1 MGTPS
6 AGGERHPPP
15 RRDPDRSVTRGTP
28 GGQPPPGR
36 TAKTTTRLLPVTAP
50 VQLRVALAQVDT
62 RVGDLAGNAD
72 LVVQWTGQA
81 AADAAHLVVF
91 PEMTLTGYPAEDL
104 VLRESFAR
112 ASERALV
119 DLAAT
124 LAGEGLGE
132 VAVVVGY
139 LAHTEGSGPAPVDEP
154 PTDDDRPGDA
164 NPRHGAPRN
173 AAALLH
179 GGEVVVRY
187 YKRHLPNYGVF
198 DEARYFVPGTELPVV
213 RLHGVDVALTI
224 CEDLWV
230 EGGPC
235 GVAGQAGVDLVVSPN
250 ASPYERAKDDV
261 RLPLVRRR
269 AGEARAPIAYC
280 NQVGGQDELV
290 FDGDSMVVAA
300 DGELIARAP
309 QFVEH
314 LLCVDLTVDR
324 AAVGKRR
331 EGRLGPMTVTRHVLS
346 EEPVA
351 AFEARPGTVAGP
363 LSDCEEVWRALVLG
377 LKDFIDKNG
386 MPSVILGLSGGIDSA
401 LVAAI
406 AVDALGADRVHG
418 VGLPSKWSS
427 EHSLADAED
436 SAKRLGLHYSV
447 VPIAPIVEGFEKAVE
462 LSGVAAENLQA
473 RIRGTLLMGL
483 SNQHGHLLLATSN
496 KSEVAVGY
504 STLYGDAAGGFAP
517 IKDVPKTLVWELA
530 RWRNQE
536 AQRNGETE
544 PIPQN
549 SIDKPPSAELAPGQ
563 KDTDS
568 LPSYEELDAVIAD
581 YVDRDLGMAE
591 LLERGHDP
599 EVVARVLRLVD
610 MAEFK
615 RRQSAPGTKISLKA
629 FGRDRRLP
637 VTNRWRESLPSVREG
652 AAQ

>member
-1 MGTPS
+1 VN
-6 AGGERHPPP
+6 
-15 RRDPDRSVTRGTP
+15 D
-28 GGQPPPGR
+28 QQ
-36 TAKTTTRLLPVTAP
+36 P
-50 VQLRVALAQVDT
+50 VQLRVGLAQVDT
-62 RVGDLAGNAD
+62 AVGDLSGNAD
-72 LVVQWTGQA
+72 LVRTWTAKA
-81 AADAAHLVVF
+81 AEDGVHLVVF

-104 VLRESFAR
+104 VLRESFAH
-112 ASERALV
+112 ASEHALV
-119 DLAAT
+119 DLAT
-124 LAGEGLGE
+124 RLADDGLGE

-139 LAHTEGSGPAPVDEP
+139 LAHTEGSGPAPVDQP

-164 NPRHGAPRN
+164 NPRRGAPRN
-173 AAALLH
+173 AAALLY
-179 GGEVVVRY
+179 GGEVVARY

-198 DEARYFVPGTELPVV
+198 DEARYFVPGTEMPIV
-213 RLHGVDVALTI
+213 RLHGVDVALTV

-235 GVAGQAGVDLVVSPN
+235 GVIGQAGADVVVSPN
-250 ASPYERAKDDV
+250 ASPYERAKDDL

-269 AGEARAPIAYC
+269 AEEARATVVYC

-290 FDGDSMVVAA
+290 FDGDSLVVNAA
-300 DGELIARAP
+300 GELLARAP

-314 LLCVDLTVDR
+314 LLTVDLTIDPSSVPERTD
-324 AAVGKRR
+324 
-331 EGRLGPMTVTRHVLS
+331 GRIGPMTVTRHLLS
-346 EEPVA
+346 EEPA
-351 AFEARPGTVAGP
+351 PAFEPRPSTIVAP
-363 LSDCEEVWRALVLG
+363 LDDCEEVWRALVLG
-377 LKDFIDKNG
+377 LRDFIDKNG
-386 MPSVILGLSGGIDSA
+386 IPSVVLGLSGGIDSA
-401 LVAAI
+401 LVAAL
-406 AVDALGADRVHG
+406 AVDALGADRVYG

-427 EHSLADAED
+427 AHSLSDAED
-436 SAKRLGLHYSV
+436 SAERLGLHYSV
-447 VPIAPIVEGFEKAVE
+447 VPIAPMVEAYEKSVE
-462 LSGVAAENLQA
+462 LSGTAAENLQA
-473 RIRGTLLMGL
+473 RVRGTLLMGL

-517 IKDVPKTLVWELA
+517 IKDVPKTLVWALA
-530 RWRNQE
+530 RWRNAE
-536 AQRNGETE
+536 ARRHGETE

-563 KDTDS
+563 QDSDS

-581 YVDRDLGMAE
+581 YVDRDLGMAQ

-599 EVVARVLRLVD
+599 EVVAKVLRLVD

-637 VTNRWRESLPSVREG
+637 ITNRWRETPPTVLEG

>member
-1 MGTPS
+1 VN
-6 AGGERHPPP
+6 
-15 RRDPDRSVTRGTP
+15 D
-28 GGQPPPGR
+28 QQ
-36 TAKTTTRLLPVTAP
+36 P
-50 VQLRVALAQVDT
+50 VQLRVGLAQVDT
-62 RVGDLAGNAD
+62 TVGDLSGNAD
-72 LVVQWTGQA
+72 LVRTWTAKA
-81 AADAAHLVVF
+81 AEDGVHLVVF

-104 VLRESFAR
+104 VLRESFAH
-112 ASERALV
+112 ASEHALV
-119 DLAAT
+119 DLAT
-124 LAGEGLGE
+124 RLADDGLGE

-139 LAHTEGSGPAPVDEP
+139 LAHTEGSGPAPVDQP

-164 NPRHGAPRN
+164 NPRRGAPRN
-173 AAALLH
+173 AAALLY
-179 GGEVVVRY
+179 GGEVVARY

-198 DEARYFVPGTELPVV
+198 DEARYFVPGTEMPIV
-213 RLHGVDVALTI
+213 RLHGVDVALTV

-235 GVAGQAGVDLVVSPN
+235 GVIGQAGADVVVSPN
-250 ASPYERAKDDV
+250 ASPYERAKDDL

-269 AGEARAPIAYC
+269 AEEARATVVYC

-290 FDGDSMVVAA
+290 FDGDSLVVNAA
-300 DGELIARAP
+300 GELLARAP

-314 LLCVDLTVDR
+314 LLTVDLTIDPSSVPERTD
-324 AAVGKRR
+324 
-331 EGRLGPMTVTRHVLS
+331 GRIGPMTVTRHLLS
-346 EEPVA
+346 EEPA
-351 AFEARPGTVAGP
+351 PAFEPRPSTIVAP
-363 LSDCEEVWRALVLG
+363 LDDCEEVWRALVLG
-377 LKDFIDKNG
+377 LRDFIDKNG
-386 MPSVILGLSGGIDSA
+386 IPSVVLGLSGGIDSA
-401 LVAAI
+401 LVAAL
-406 AVDALGADRVHG
+406 AVDALGADRVYG

-427 EHSLADAED
+427 AHSLSDAED
-436 SAKRLGLHYSV
+436 SAERLGLHYSV
-447 VPIAPIVEGFEKAVE
+447 VPIAPMVEAYEKSVE
-462 LSGVAAENLQA
+462 LSGTAAENLQA
-473 RIRGTLLMGL
+473 RVRGTLLMGL

-517 IKDVPKTLVWELA
+517 IKDVPKTLVWALA
-530 RWRNQE
+530 RWRNEE
-536 AQRNGETE
+536 ARRHGGTE

-563 KDTDS
+563 QDSDS

-581 YVDRDLGMAE
+581 YVDRDLGMAQ

-599 EVVARVLRLVD
+599 EVVAKVLRLVD

-637 VTNRWRESLPSVREG
+637 ITNRWRETPPTVLEG

>member
-1 MGTPS
+1 MN
-6 AGGERHPPP
+6 E
-15 RRDPDRSVTRGTP
+15 
-28 GGQPPPGR
+28 Q
-36 TAKTTTRLLPVTAP
+36 P
-50 VQLRVALAQVDT
+50 VQLRVAMAQVDT
-62 RVGDLAGNAD
+62 RVGDLGGNAD
-72 LVVQWTGQA
+72 LVVRWAGQA
-81 AADAAHLVVF
+81 ADAGAHLVVF
-91 PEMTLTGYPAEDL
+91 PEMTLTGYPPEDL

-112 ASERALV
+112 ASEQTLV
-119 DLAAT
+119 DLAGR
-124 LAGEGLGE
+124 LAAEGLGD

-154 PTDDDRPGDA
+154 PTDDDRPSDA
-164 NPRHGAPRN
+164 NPRRGAPRN

-179 GGEVVVRY
+179 GGDVVVRY

-213 RLHGVDVALTI
+213 RLHGVDVVLTV

-235 GVAGQAGVDLVVSPN
+235 GVAGEAGVDLVVSPN
-250 ASPYERAKDDV
+250 ASPYERAKDDL

-269 AGEARAPIAYC
+269 AAESRAAILYC

-290 FDGDSMVVAA
+290 FDGDSMAVSPT
-300 DGELIARAP
+300 GELLARAP

-314 LLCVDLTVDR
+314 LLTVDLQLDP
-324 AAVGKRR
+324 AAVPERR
-331 EGRLGPMTVTRHVLS
+331 AGRVGPMTVTRHVLS
-346 EEPVA
+346 DEPVP
-351 AFEARPGTVAGP
+351 AFEPRPATIADP
-363 LSDCEEVWRALVLG
+363 LSDCEEVWRALVTG
-377 LKDFIDKNG
+377 LRDFIDKNG
-386 MPSVILGLSGGIDSA
+386 MPSVVLGLSGGIDSA
-401 LVAAI
+401 VVAAL

-436 SAKRLGLHYSV
+436 LARRTGLHYSV
-447 VPIAPIVEGFEKAVE
+447 VPIAPMVDAFHGAAE
-462 LSGVAAENLQA
+462 LTGVAAENLQA
-473 RIRGTLLMGL
+473 RVRGTLLMGL
-483 SNQHGHLLLATSN
+483 SNQHGHLLLTTGN

-504 STLYGDAAGGFAP
+504 STLYGDSAGGFAP

-530 RWRNQE
+530 RWRNAE
-536 AQRNGETE
+536 ARRRGEAE

-563 KDTDS
+563 VDSDS

-581 YVDRDLGMAE
+581 YVDRDLGLAE

-599 EVVARVLRLVD
+599 AVVARVLRLVD
-610 MAEFK
+610 SAEFK

-637 VTNRWRESLPSVREG
+637 ITNRWRETLPTVREG
-652 AAQ
+652 TR

>member
-1 MGTPS
+1 V
-6 AGGERHPPP
+6 
-15 RRDPDRSVTRGTP
+15 D
-28 GGQPPPGR
+28 GQQS
-36 TAKTTTRLLPVTAP
+36 

-72 LVVQWTGQA
+72 LVRTWTA
-81 AADAAHLVVF
+81 KAADDGAHLVVF

-112 ASERALV
+112 AAEHAVV
-119 DLAAT
+119 DLAAA
-124 LAGEGLGE
+124 LAEGGLGH

-139 LAHTEGSGPAPVDEP
+139 LAHTEGAGPAPVDHPDTE
-154 PTDDDRPGDA
+154 DDRPGDA
-164 NPRHGAPRN
+164 NPRRGAPRN

-179 GGEVVVRY
+179 GGEVVARY

-198 DEARYFVPGTELPVV
+198 DEARYFVPGTELPIV

-250 ASPYERAKDDV
+250 ASPYERAKDDL
-261 RLPLVRRR
+261 RLPLVQRR
-269 AGEARAPIAYC
+269 AAEARAPIVYC

-290 FDGDSMVVAA
+290 FDGDSMVVSA
-300 DGELIARAP
+300 DGELLARAP

-314 LLCVDLTVDR
+314 LLTVDLAIDPAARPERTDGRIGALTVI
-324 AAVGKRR
+324 
-331 EGRLGPMTVTRHVLS
+331 RHLLS
-346 EEPVA
+346 DEPVE
-351 AFEARPGTVAGP
+351 AFEPRPSTVVKP

-377 LKDFIDKNG
+377 LRDFIDKNG
-386 MPSVILGLSGGIDSA
+386 MKSVVLGLSGGIDSA
-401 LVAAI
+401 LVAAL
-406 AVDALGADRVHG
+406 AVDALGADRVYG

-427 EHSLADAED
+427 EHSLSDAED
-436 SAKRLGLHYSV
+436 SATRLGLHYSV
-447 VPIAPIVEGFEKAVE
+447 VPIAPMVDAFHGSVD

-473 RIRGTLLMGL
+473 RVRGTLLMGL

-530 RWRNQE
+530 RWRNDE
-536 AQRNGETE
+536 ARRRGETE

-563 KDTDS
+563 QDSDS

-581 YVDRDLGMAE
+581 YVDRDLGMAD
-591 LLERGHDP
+591 LLERGHDAA
-599 EVVARVLRLVD
+599 VVARVLRLVD
-610 MAEFK
+610 AAEFK

-652 AAQ
+652 AAAQ

>member
-1 MGTPS
+1 MS
-6 AGGERHPPP
+6 E
-15 RRDPDRSVTRGTP
+15 
-28 GGQPPPGR
+28 
-36 TAKTTTRLLPVTAP
+36 P
-50 VQLRVALAQVDT
+50 VQLRVASAQVDT
-62 RVGDLAGNAD
+62 TVGDLSGNAD
-72 LVVQWTGQA
+72 LVTSWTRTAQDDG
-81 AADAAHLVVF
+81 AHLVVF
-91 PEMTLTGYPAEDL
+91 PEMTLTGYPPEDL
-104 VLRESFAR
+104 VLRESFAK
-112 ASERALV
+112 ASEQALV
-119 DLAAT
+119 DLAAD
-124 LAGEGLGE
+124 LDRQGLGGT
-132 VAVVVGY
+132 AVVVGY
-139 LAHTEGSGPAPVDEP
+139 LTHTEGVGPAPVDSP
-154 PTDDDRPGDA
+154 PTDDGDRPGDA
-164 NPRHGAPRN
+164 NPRRGAPRN

-179 GGEVVVRY
+179 GGEVVARY

-198 DEARYFVPGTELPVV
+198 DEARYFVPGNELQIV

-235 GVAGQAGVDLVVSPN
+235 GVAGRAGVDLVVSPN
-250 ASPYERAKDDV
+250 ASPYERAKDDL

-269 AGEARAPIAYC
+269 AEEAHAPVVYC

-290 FDGDSMVVAA
+290 FDGDSMVVLGN
-300 DGELIARAP
+300 GELLARAP

-314 LLCVDLTVDR
+314 LMTADLTFEP
-324 AAVGKRR
+324 AAVGERK
-331 EGRLGPMTVTRHVLS
+331 EGRIGPMTVTRTVLS
-346 EEPVA
+346 DEPVA
-351 AFEARPGTVAGP
+351 PFEPRPCEIAQP
-363 LSDCEEVWRALVLG
+363 LSDCAEVWRALVLG

-406 AVDALGADRVHG
+406 AVDGLGADRVYG

-436 SAKRLGLHYSV
+436 LAERLGLHYSV
-447 VPIAPIVEGFEKAVE
+447 VPIAPIVESFEKQIE
-462 LSGVAAENLQA
+462 LTGVAAENLQA

-496 KSEVAVGY
+496 KSEAAVGY

-530 RWRNQE
+530 RWRNAE
-536 AQRNGETE
+536 ARKNGETE

-549 SIDKPPSAELAPGQ
+549 SIEKPPSAELAPGQ
-563 KDTDS
+563 KDSDS
-568 LPSYEELDAVIAD
+568 LPSYDELDAVIGD
-581 YVDRDLGMAE
+581 YVDNDLGMAE

-610 MAEFK
+610 IAEFK
-615 RRQSAPGTKISLKA
+615 RRQSAPGTKISRKA

-637 VTNRWRESLPSVREG
+637 ITNRWRESLPSVREG
-652 AAQ
+652 AASHS

>member
-1 MGTPS
+1 MNDQQ
-6 AGGERHPPP
+6 R
-15 RRDPDRSVTRGTP
+15 
-28 GGQPPPGR
+28 
-36 TAKTTTRLLPVTAP
+36 
-50 VQLRVALAQVDT
+50 QLRVGLAQVDT
-62 RVGDLAGNAD
+62 RVGDLAGNAE
-72 LVVQWTGQA
+72 LVRTWTAKASA
-81 AADAAHLVVF
+81 AGAHLVVF

-119 DLAAT
+119 DLATA
-124 LAGEGLGE
+124 LAGDGLGN

-139 LAHTEGSGPAPVDEP
+139 LAHTEGSGPAPIDHP
-154 PTDDDRPGDA
+154 DIDDDRPGDA
-164 NPRHGAPRN
+164 NPRRGAPRN
-173 AAALLH
+173 AAALLYA
-179 GGEVVVRY
+179 GQVVTRY

-198 DEARYFVPGTELPVV
+198 DEARYFVPGNELSIV

-250 ASPYERAKDDV
+250 ASPYERAKDDL

-269 AGEARAPIAYC
+269 AAEARAPIAYC

-290 FDGDSMVVAA
+290 FDGDSLVVGA
-300 DGELIARAP
+300 DGGLVARAP

-314 LLCVDLTVDR
+314 LLTVDLTVDP
-324 AAVGKRR
+324 AVNPGRT
-331 EGRLGPMTVTRHVLS
+331 EGRIGPMTVTRHVLS
-346 EEPVA
+346 DEPVA
-351 AFEARPGTVAGP
+351 PFEARPNSIAEP
-363 LSDCEEVWRALVLG
+363 LTDCEEVWRALVMG
-377 LKDFIDKNG
+377 LRDFIDKNG
-386 MPSVILGLSGGIDSA
+386 MKSVVLGMSGGIDSA
-401 LVAAI
+401 LVAAL

-427 EHSLADAED
+427 EHSLSDAQD
-436 SAKRLGLHYSV
+436 SANRLGMHYSV
-447 VPIAPIVEGFEKAVE
+447 VPIAPMVDAYHGSVE
-462 LSGVAAENLQA
+462 LTGVAAENLQA
-473 RIRGTLLMGL
+473 RVRGTLLMGL

-517 IKDVPKTLVWELA
+517 IKDVPKTLVWNLA
-530 RWRNQE
+530 RWRNE
-536 AQRNGETE
+536 YARSRGETE
-544 PIPQN
+544 PIPEN

-563 KDTDS
+563 QDSDS

-591 LLERGHDP
+591 LLERGHDAD
-599 EVVARVLRLVD
+599 VVARVLRLVD
-610 MAEFK
+610 AAEFK

-637 VTNRWRESLPSVREG
+637 ISNRWRESLPSVREG

>member
-1 MGTPS
+1 M
-6 AGGERHPPP
+6 
-15 RRDPDRSVTRGTP
+15 
-28 GGQPPPGR
+28 
-36 TAKTTTRLLPVTAP
+36 
-50 VQLRVALAQVDT
+50 QLRVSLAQVDT
-62 RVGDLAGNAD
+62 RVGDLAGNSD
-72 LVVQWTGQA
+72 LVVRWAGKA
-81 AADAAHLVVF
+81 AEAGAHLVVF
-91 PEMTLTGYPAEDL
+91 PEMTLTGYPPEDL

-112 ASERALV
+112 ASEHALV
-119 DLAAT
+119 DLAAR
-124 LAGEGLGE
+124 LAAEGLGDL
-132 VAVVVGY
+132 AVVVGY
-139 LAHTEGSGPAPVDEP
+139 LAHTEGSGPAPVDAS
-154 PTDDDRPGDA
+154 PTDDDRPSDA
-164 NPRHGAPRN
+164 NPRRGAPRN

-179 GGEVVVRY
+179 GGDVVVRY

-213 RLHGVDVALTI
+213 RLHGVDVALTV

-235 GVAGQAGVDLVVSPN
+235 GVAGEAGVDLVVSPN
-250 ASPYERAKDDV
+250 ASPYERAKDDL

-269 AGEARAPIAYC
+269 AAEARAAVLYC

-290 FDGDSMVVAA
+290 FDGDSMAVSPT
-300 DGELIARAP
+300 GELLARAP

-314 LLCVDLTVDR
+314 LLTVDLALDPASVPQ
-324 AAVGKRR
+324 RR
-331 EGRLGPMTVTRHVLS
+331 EGRVGPMTVTRHVLS
-346 EEPVA
+346 EDPVP
-351 AFEARPGTVAGP
+351 AFEPRPATVVDP

-386 MPSVILGLSGGIDSA
+386 MPSVVLGMSGGIDSA
-401 LVAAI
+401 LVAAL

-427 EHSLADAED
+427 DHSLTDAED
-436 SAKRLGLHYSV
+436 SARRLGMHYSV
-447 VPIAPIVEGFEKAVE
+447 VPIAPMVEAYEKSVE

-473 RIRGTLLMGL
+473 RVRGTLLMGL

-530 RWRNQE
+530 RWRNAWARE
-536 AQRNGETE
+536 RGETE
-544 PIPQN
+544 PIPAS
-549 SIDKPPSAELAPGQ
+549 SIEKPPSAELAPGQ
-563 KDTDS
+563 QDSDS
-568 LPSYEELDAVIAD
+568 LPSYDQLDAVIAD
-581 YVDRDLGMAE
+581 YVDRDLGMAQ
-591 LLERGHDP
+591 LLERGHDA

-610 MAEFK
+610 AAEFK

-637 VTNRWRESLPSVREG
+637 ITNRWRETLPTVREG

>member
-1 MGTPS
+1 MS
-6 AGGERHPPP
+6 
-15 RRDPDRSVTRGTP
+15 
-28 GGQPPPGR
+28 GQ
-36 TAKTTTRLLPVTAP
+36 T

-62 RVGDLAGNAD
+62 RVGDLAGNAER
-72 LVVQWTGQA
+72 VRQWSA
-81 AADAAHLVVF
+81 KARDAGAHVVVF

-112 ASERALV
+112 ASERGV
-119 DLAAT
+119 VELARE
-124 LAGEGLGE
+124 LAEQGLGE
-132 VAVVVGY
+132 LAVVVGY
-139 LAHTEGSGPAPVDEP
+139 LAHTEGSGPAPIDTP
-154 PTDDDRPGDA
+154 PTDDDRPADA
-164 NPRHGAPRN
+164 NPRRGAPRN

-179 GGEVVVRY
+179 GGEVVARY

-213 RLHGVDVALTI
+213 RLHGVDIAMTV

-250 ASPYERAKDDV
+250 ASPYERAKDDL

-269 AGEARAPIAYC
+269 AAEARATIVYC

-290 FDGDSMVVAA
+290 FDGDSMAVAA
-300 DGELIARAP
+300 DGTLLARAP

-314 LLCVDLTVDR
+314 LLTVDLTVDP
-324 AAVGKRR
+324 AAVPERR
-331 EGRLGPMTVTRHVLS
+331 EGRVGPMTVTRSVLS

-351 AFEARPGTVAGP
+351 AFEARPGSVAEP
-363 LSDCEEVWRALVLG
+363 LTDCEEVWRALVLG
-377 LKDFIDKNG
+377 LKDFIDGNG
-386 MPSVILGLSGGIDSA
+386 LPSVVLGLSGGIDSA
-401 LVAAI
+401 LVAAL
-406 AVDALGADRVHG
+406 AVDALGPDRVYG
-418 VGLPSKWSS
+418 VGLPSRWSS
-427 EHSLADAED
+427 EHSLSDAED
-436 SAKRLGLHYSV
+436 SAQRLGLHYSV
-447 VPIAPIVEGFEKAVE
+447 VPIAPIVAAFEGSVE

-473 RIRGTLLMGL
+473 RVRGTLLMGL

-530 RWRNQE
+530 RWRNAYARE
-536 AQRNGETE
+536 RGEVE

-568 LPSYEELDAVIAD
+568 LPSYEELDAVVAD

-610 MAEFK
+610 AAEFK

-637 VTNRWRESLPSVREG
+637 ITNRWRETLPTVREG
-652 AAQ
+652 AEQS

>member
-1 MGTPS
+1 VN
-6 AGGERHPPP
+6 
-15 RRDPDRSVTRGTP
+15 D
-28 GGQPPPGR
+28 QQ
-36 TAKTTTRLLPVTAP
+36 P

-62 RVGDLAGNAD
+62 RVGDISGNAD
-72 LVVQWTGQA
+72 LVRSWTA
-81 AADAAHLVVF
+81 KADGDGAHLVVF
-91 PEMTLTGYPAEDL
+91 PEMTLTGYPPEDL

-119 DLAAT
+119 DLAGA
-124 LAGEGLGE
+124 LADQGLGE
-132 VAVVVGY
+132 TAVVVGY
-139 LAHTEGSGPAPVDEP
+139 LAHTEGSGPAPVDAL
-154 PTDDDRPGDA
+154 PTDEDDRPADA
-164 NPRHGAPRN
+164 NPRRGAPRN
-173 AAALLH
+173 AAALLY

-213 RLHGVDVALTI
+213 RLHGVDVALTV

-250 ASPYERAKDDV
+250 ASPYERAKDDL

-269 AGEARAPIAYC
+269 AAEAHAPVLYC

-290 FDGDSMVVAA
+290 FDGDSLAVGA
-300 DGELIARAP
+300 DGELLARAP

-314 LLCVDLTVDR
+314 LLTVDLAFQP
-324 AAVGKRR
+324 AAKPDRR
-331 EGRLGPMTVTRHVLS
+331 EGRIGPMTVTRHVLS
-346 EEPVA
+346 EDPVP
-351 AFEARPGTVAGP
+351 AFEAHPGTVARP
-363 LSDCEEVWRALVLG
+363 LSDCEEVWRALVMG
-377 LKDFIDKNG
+377 LRDFIDKNG
-386 MPSVILGLSGGIDSA
+386 MPSVVLGLSGGIDSA
-401 LVAAI
+401 LVAAL
-406 AVDALGADRVHG
+406 AVDALGPDRVYG
-418 VGLPSKWSS
+418 VGLPSRYSS
-427 EHSLADAED
+427 EHSLSDAED
-436 SAKRLGLHYSV
+436 AAKRLGLHYSV
-447 VPIAPIVEGFEKAVE
+447 VPISPMVDAFHGAVE

-473 RIRGTLLMGL
+473 RVRGTLLMGL

-530 RWRNQE
+530 RWRNDHARRHGQ
-536 AQRNGETE
+536 TE

-563 KDTDS
+563 QDSDS
-568 LPSYEELDAVIAD
+568 LPSYEELDAVVAD

-610 MAEFK
+610 AAEFK

-637 VTNRWRESLPSVREG
+637 ITNRWRESLPSVREG
-652 AAQ
+652 AATP

>member
-1 MGTPS
+1 MS
-6 AGGERHPPP
+6 
-15 RRDPDRSVTRGTP
+15 D
-28 GGQPPPGR
+28 QQ
-36 TAKTTTRLLPVTAP
+36 P
-50 VQLRVALAQVDT
+50 VQLRVSLAQVDT
-62 RVGDLAGNAD
+62 RVGDLAGNSD
-72 LVVQWTGQA
+72 LVVRRAAEA
-81 AADAAHLVVF
+81 AAAGAHLVVF
-91 PEMTLTGYPAEDL
+91 PEMTLTGYPPEDL

-112 ASERALV
+112 ASERSLV
-119 DLAAT
+119 ELAAR
-124 LAGEGLGE
+124 LAAEGLGGL
-132 VAVVVGY
+132 AVVVGY
-139 LAHTEGSGPAPVDEP
+139 LAHTRGAGPAPVDEP
-154 PTDDDRPGDA
+154 PTDDDRPSDA
-164 NPRHGAPRN
+164 NPRRGAPRN

-235 GVAGQAGVDLVVSPN
+235 GVAGAAGVDLVVSPN
-250 ASPYERAKDDV
+250 ASPYERAKDDL
-261 RLPLVRRR
+261 RLPLVQRR
-269 AGEARAPIAYC
+269 AAEARAAILYC

-290 FDGDSMVVAA
+290 FDGDSMAVSPT
-300 DGELIARAP
+300 GELLARAP

-314 LLCVDLTVDR
+314 LLTVDLSIDR
-324 AAVGKRR
+324 ARVPERR
-331 EGRLGPMTVTRHVLS
+331 DGRIGPMTVTRHVLG

-351 AFEARPGTVAGP
+351 AYEPRPATVAEP
-363 LSDCEEVWRALVLG
+363 LGECEEVWRALVLG
-377 LKDFIDKNG
+377 LRDFIDKNG
-386 MPSVILGLSGGIDSA
+386 MPSVVLGLSGGIDSA
-401 LVAAI
+401 VCAAL

-436 SAKRLGLHYSV
+436 LARRTGLHYSV
-447 VPIAPIVEGFEKAVE
+447 VPIAPMVDAFEASVE

-473 RIRGTLLMGL
+473 RVRGTLLMAL
-483 SNQHGHLLLATSN
+483 SNQHGHLLLTTGN

-504 STLYGDAAGGFAP
+504 STLYGDSAGGFAP

-530 RWRNQE
+530 RWRN
-536 AQRNGETE
+536 AHAAGRGATE
-544 PIPQN
+544 PIPRN

-563 KDTDS
+563 VDSDS

-581 YVDRDLGMAE
+581 YVDRDLGLAQ

-599 EVVARVLRLVD
+599 DVVARVLRLVD
-610 MAEFK
+610 AAEFK

-637 VTNRWRESLPSVREG
+637 ITNRWRETLPTVREG
-652 AAQ
+652 AQA

>member
-1 MGTPS
+1 VS
-6 AGGERHPPP
+6 
-15 RRDPDRSVTRGTP
+15 D
-28 GGQPPPGR
+28 QQ
-36 TAKTTTRLLPVTAP
+36 P

-62 RVGDLAGNAD
+62 RVGDLAGNAE
-72 LVVQWTGQA
+72 LVSDWTAKA
-81 AADAAHLVVF
+81 AGAGAHLVVF

-112 ASERALV
+112 ASEHALV
-119 DLAAT
+119 DLAGT
-124 LAGEGLGE
+124 LADRGLGGT
-132 VAVVVGY
+132 AVVVGY
-139 LAHTEGSGPAPVDEP
+139 LAHTEGAGPAPIDHP
-154 PTDDDRPGDA
+154 DTDDDRPGDA
-164 NPRHGAPRN
+164 NPRRGAPRN

-179 GGEVVVRY
+179 GGEVVARY

-198 DEARYFVPGTELPVV
+198 DEARYFVPGNELPVV

-235 GVAGQAGVDLVVSPN
+235 GVAGDAGVDLVVSPN
-250 ASPYERAKDDV
+250 ASPYERAKDDL

-269 AGEARAPIAYC
+269 AAEARAPIVYC

-290 FDGDSMVVAA
+290 FDGDSLVVSA
-300 DGELIARAP
+300 DGELLARAP

-314 LLCVDLTVDR
+314 LLTVDLALDPAARPDR
-324 AAVGKRR
+324 T
-331 EGRLGPMTVTRHVLS
+331 EGRIGGMTVTRHLVS
-346 EEPVA
+346 DEPVKP
-351 AFEARPGTVAGP
+351 FEQQPGTVAKP
-363 LSDCEEVWRALVLG
+363 LTDCEEVWRALVLG
-377 LKDFIDKNG
+377 LRDFIDKNG
-386 MPSVILGLSGGIDSA
+386 MKSVVLGMSGGIDSA
-401 LVAAI
+401 LVAAL

-418 VGLPSKWSS
+418 VGMPSKYSS
-427 EHSLADAED
+427 EHSLSDAQD
-436 SAKRLGLHYSV
+436 SANRLGMHYSV
-447 VPIAPIVEGFEKAVE
+447 APIAPMVDAYHGSVE

-473 RIRGTLLMGL
+473 RVRGTLLMGL

-517 IKDVPKTLVWELA
+517 IKDVPKTLVWDLA
-530 RWRNQE
+530 RWRNE
-536 AQRNGETE
+536 YARAHGETE

-563 KDTDS
+563 QDSDS

-581 YVDRDLGMAE
+581 YVDRDLGMAQ
-591 LLERGHDP
+591 LLERGHDA
-599 EVVARVLRLVD
+599 EIVAKVLRLVD

-637 VTNRWRESLPSVREG
+637 ITNRWRESLPSVREG